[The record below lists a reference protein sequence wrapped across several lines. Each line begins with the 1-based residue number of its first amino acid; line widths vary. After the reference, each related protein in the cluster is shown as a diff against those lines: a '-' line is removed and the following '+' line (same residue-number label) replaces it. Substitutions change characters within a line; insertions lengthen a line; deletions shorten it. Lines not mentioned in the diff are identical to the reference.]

1 MRVAPCG
8 LFVHG
13 TFSFLTANDKAELAF
28 QLGCLSAAITHT
40 HPSGWLSAGALAA
53 IISRILSGTVRPFEP
68 PKIALSTSIFV
79 TDILLGLKSF

>member
-13 TFSFLTANDKAELAF
+13 TFSFLSASDKAELAF

-53 IISRILSGTVRPFEP
+53 IISRILSGTTRSLRPL
-68 PKIALSTSIFV
+68 K
-79 TDILLGLKSF
+79 LLRPLVSMSLTFS